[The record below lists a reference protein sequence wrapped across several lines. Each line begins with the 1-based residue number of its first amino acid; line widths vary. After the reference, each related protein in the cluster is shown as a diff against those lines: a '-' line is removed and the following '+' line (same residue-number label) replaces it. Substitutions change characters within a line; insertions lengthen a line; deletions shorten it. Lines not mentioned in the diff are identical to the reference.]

1 MSASVQTEVTAE
13 AIVEA
18 VSEMSSLRGARPITA
33 TELETARATLTKGY
47 PRNFET
53 ADQIARSV
61 AQLALYELPDDYF
74 ATFVPRIAALD
85 LGAVQDAASRNLHP
99 ERLVTVIVGDADRV
113 APTLGVLDLGPPTRI
128 AAP

>member
-1 MSASVQTEVTAE
+1 MSASVQTEVTAN

-18 VSEMSSLRGARPITA
+18 VAEMASLSGARPITA

-74 ATFVPRIAALD
+74 ATFVPRVAALD
-85 LGAVQDAASRNLHP
+85 LSTVQAAASRNLHP
-99 ERLVTVIVGDADRV
+99 ERLVTLVVGDAERV
-113 APTLGVLDLGPPTRI
+113 APTLDVLDVGPPVRI

>member
-1 MSASVQTEVTAE
+1 M
-13 AIVEA
+13 
-18 VSEMSSLRGARPITA
+18 RGPSRA

-85 LGAVQDAASRNLHP
+85 LDAVQDAASRNLHP
-99 ERLVTVIVGDADRV
+99 EQLVTVIVGDRARCPDPGGAR
-113 APTLGVLDLGPPTRI
+113 PRGTHRGGNFSRPPYFGV
-128 AAP
+128 